1 MTGNHSIMGTIHYG
15 HGDDYGLQDDGYTPK
30 VNPVSSTGTTKS
42 LSCSIRAAASLSF
55 AQLDCDTQSSLK
67 TGACPQA
74 TLHFSIRLD

>member
-42 LSCSIRAAASLSF
+42 LSCSIRAAA
-55 AQLDCDTQSSLK
+55 
-67 TGACPQA
+67 
-74 TLHFSIRLD
+74 